1 MSIVK
6 KIFGLIPSGKR
17 RQLPLMLLTAL
28 CSAVIDL
35 VGIAALVSVL
45 LVVLDE
51 NFLAN
56 NHLFALIYDTCGFG
70 SERAFIVAVCIA
82 VLVVIALKGVC
93 SVALGQ
99 VRGRFMMRLFAD
111 LSQRMYDN
119 YLSRGLLF
127 VRSHHTTTLINNV
140 NAMCHRFA
148 HGVVSPL
155 LGILTEAVVVVV
167 LLVLLSLFNPWVVLL
182 AVVVFVPVALVYSR
196 IIRKRM
202 AENGREENRLQVAQ
216 NKTMYEALRGY
227 ADIEIAG
234 AKPYITARFARGIE
248 SLRHYSLRAMLM
260 RASSSHVIEF
270 SLVLGVVAVIIV
282 GLAAGQTVG
291 SLKVFLGVFAVA
303 AYRIVPSISR
313 IVGSWSEFKRNQFV
327 VELLTT
333 ELSHEVEPTSQT
345 TERLPFEREIRL
357 EGVDFAYSSAPNN
370 NEGAPNDKSTVAP
383 NDKPNGVPND
393 LILNNFSLSIRKGE
407 KVGIQG
413 ASGKGKTTLFNIL
426 AALFVPHKGAL
437 VVDDKPINTPE
448 LRRKWQNNIAYV
460 SQDLFIP
467 DVSIAENIAFGV
479 EPGQI
484 DHARLRKAI
493 ATAQLGDL
501 VAGLPNGVDTIT
513 GEAGCRLSGGQRQR
527 IGIARALYKE
537 ASVLMFDE
545 ATSSLDEPTE
555 REIVDAVAGLSE
567 ADSNLTIL
575 FISHNP
581 KTLEFCDRVIEL

>member
-1 MSIVK
+1 MNMMIAK
-6 KIFGLIPSGKR
+6 KIYNLIPSDKR
-17 RQLPLMLLTAL
+17 RGLPLMLLTAL

-51 NFLAN
+51 NFLVN
-56 NHLFALIYDTCGFG
+56 TPIFAAIYNAVGFT
-70 SERAFIVAVCIA
+70 SERAFIVAVCGV
-82 VLVVIALKGVC
+82 VLLLIALKGVC

-99 VRGRFMMRLFAD
+99 VRGRYMMRLFAD
-111 LSQRMYDN
+111 LSQRMYES

-148 HGVVSPL
+148 NGIVSPL
-155 LGILTEAVVVVV
+155 LGILTEVVVVAV
-167 LLVLLSLFNPWVVLL
+167 LLVLLSLYNPLIVLL
-182 AVVVFVPVALVYSR
+182 AVAVFVPVALVYSR

-270 SLVLGVVAVIIV
+270 SLVLGVVAVIVV
-282 GLAAGQTVG
+282 GLLAGQTVS
-291 SLKVFLGVFAVA
+291 SLKLFLGVFAVA

-327 VELLTT
+327 VDLLSE
-333 ELSHEVEPTSQT
+333 ELSHKPQQTSQT
-345 TERLPFEREIRL
+345 TEKLPFEQTIEL
-357 EGVDFAYSSAPNN
+357 QNVAFAYSENN
-370 NEGAPNDKSTVAP
+370 PVID
-383 NDKPNGVPND
+383 
-393 LILNNFSLSIRKGE
+393 NFSLTIRKGE

-413 ASGKGKTTLFNIL
+413 VSGKGKTTLFNIL
-426 AALFVPHKGAL
+426 AALYQPQQGAL
-437 VVDDKPINTPE
+437 VVDGVTIDTPE

-479 EPGQI
+479 EKGQI
-484 DHARLRKAI
+484 DHERVRRVI

-501 VAGLPNGVDTIT
+501 VESLPEGVDTIT

-545 ATSSLDEPTE
+545 ATSSLDEATE

-567 ADSNLTIL
+567 ADHNLTIL

>member
-1 MSIVK
+1 MLITK
-6 KIFGLIPSGKR
+6 KIYGLVPSDKR

-51 NFLAN
+51 NFLTN
-56 NHLFALIYDTCGFG
+56 TPIFATLYATFGFT
-70 SERAFIVAVCIA
+70 SERDFIVAVCVA
-82 VLVVIALKGVC
+82 VLVLIALKGVC

-111 LSQRMYDN
+111 LSQKMYDN

-127 VRSHHTTTLINNV
+127 VRSHHTTSLINNV

-148 HGVVSPL
+148 NGVISPL
-155 LGILTEAVVVVV
+155 LGILTEIVVVAV

-182 AVVVFVPVALVYSR
+182 AVAVFLPVALIYSR
-196 IIRKRM
+196 IIRRRM

-270 SLVLGVVAVIIV
+270 SLVLGVVAVIVV
-282 GLAAGQTVG
+282 GLAAGQTVA
-291 SLKVFLGVFAVA
+291 SLKLFLGVFAVA

-313 IVGSWSEFKRNQFV
+313 IVGGWSEFKRNQFV
-327 VELLTT
+327 VDLLSEELAHK
-333 ELSHEVEPTSQT
+333 SEPTSQT
-345 TERLPFEREIRL
+345 TEKLLFEQTIEL
-357 EGVDFAYSSAPNN
+357 DGVSFSYDDNN
-370 NEGAPNDKSTVAP
+370 LVL
-383 NDKPNGVPND
+383 ND
-393 LILNNFSLSIRKGE
+393 LSLTICKGE

-413 ASGKGKTTLFNIL
+413 SSGRGKTTLFNLL
-426 AALFVPHKGAL
+426 AALFKPTKGAL
-437 VVDDKPINTPE
+437 VVDGVRIDTPE

-479 EPGQI
+479 EREDI
-484 DHARLRKAI
+484 DHARLQRAI
-493 ATAQLGDL
+493 ASARLEGL
-501 VAGLPNGVDTIT
+501 VESLSEGVWTVT

-545 ATSSLDEPTE
+545 ATSSLDEATE
-555 REIVDAVAGLSE
+555 KEIVDAVAGLS
-567 ADSNLTIL
+567 ANDSNLTIL

-581 KTLEFCDRVIEL
+581 KTLSFCDRVVEL

>member
-6 KIFGLIPSGKR
+6 KIFGLIPSSKR

-282 GLAAGQTVG
+282 GLAVGQTVG

-370 NEGAPNDKSTVAP
+370 NEGAPNDKPNGAP
-383 NDKPNGVPND
+383 NDKPDVVPND
-393 LILNNFSLSIRKGE
+393 LILNNFSLTIRKGE

-448 LRRKWQNNIAYV
+448 LRRQWQNNIAYV

-484 DHARLRKAI
+484 DHARLRKVI

>member
-1 MSIVK
+1 MKKNNNAMSIVK
-6 KIFGLIPSGKR
+6 KILELVPSSRR

-370 NEGAPNDKSTVAP
+370 NEGAPNDKPTVA
-383 NDKPNGVPND
+383 PND

-448 LRRKWQNNIAYV
+448 LRRQWQNNIAYV

-493 ATAQLGDL
+493 DTAQLGDL

-545 ATSSLDEPTE
+545 ATSSLDEATE

-567 ADSNLTIL
+567 ADHNLTIL

>member
-6 KIFGLIPSGKR
+6 KIFGLIPSSKR

-51 NFLAN
+51 NFLVN
-56 NHLFALIYDTCGFG
+56 NHLFALIYDSCGFG

-370 NEGAPNDKSTVAP
+370 NEGAPNDKPTVAP

-448 LRRKWQNNIAYV
+448 LRRQWQNNIAYV

-545 ATSSLDEPTE
+545 ATSSLDESTE

-581 KTLEFCDRVIEL
+581 KTLEFCDRVVEL

>member
-6 KIFGLIPSGKR
+6 KIFGLIPSSKR

-370 NEGAPNDKSTVAP
+370 NEGAPNDKPNGAP
-383 NDKPNGVPND
+383 NDKPAGAPND
-393 LILNNFSLSIRKGE
+393 LILNNFSLTIRKGE

-448 LRRKWQNNIAYV
+448 LRRQWQNNIAYV

-545 ATSSLDEPTE
+545 ATSSLDESTE

-567 ADSNLTIL
+567 ADHNLTIL

>member
-1 MSIVK
+1 MNMMIAK
-6 KIFGLIPSGKR
+6 KIYNLIPSDKR
-17 RQLPLMLLTAL
+17 RGLPLMLLTAL

-51 NFLAN
+51 NFLVN
-56 NHLFALIYDTCGFG
+56 TPIFAAIYNAVGFT
-70 SERAFIVAVCIA
+70 SERAFIVAVCGA
-82 VLVVIALKGVC
+82 VLLLIALKGVC

-99 VRGRFMMRLFAD
+99 VRGRYMMRLFAD
-111 LSQRMYDN
+111 LSQRMYES

-148 HGVVSPL
+148 NGIVSPL
-155 LGILTEAVVVVV
+155 LGILTELVVVAV
-167 LLVLLSLFNPWVVLL
+167 LLVLLSLYNPLIVLL
-182 AVVVFVPVALVYSR
+182 AVAVFVPVALVYSR

-270 SLVLGVVAVIIV
+270 SLVLGVVTVIVV
-282 GLAAGQTVG
+282 GLLAGQTVS
-291 SLKVFLGVFAVA
+291 SLKLFLGVFAVA

-327 VELLTT
+327 VDLLSE
-333 ELSHEVEPTSQT
+333 ELSHKPQQTSQT
-345 TERLPFEREIRL
+345 TEKLPFGQTIELQNVE
-357 EGVDFAYSSAPNN
+357 FAYSDGSPIV
-370 NEGAPNDKSTVAP
+370 E
-383 NDKPNGVPND
+383 
-393 LILNNFSLSIRKGE
+393 NFSLTIHKGE

-413 ASGKGKTTLFNIL
+413 VSGKGKTTLFNIL
-426 AALFVPHKGAL
+426 AALYQPQQGAL
-437 VVDDKPINTPE
+437 VVDGVAISTPE

-479 EPGQI
+479 EKGQI
-484 DHARLRKAI
+484 DHEKLRRVI
-493 ATAQLGDL
+493 ATAQLCDL
-501 VAGLPNGVDTIT
+501 VESLPEGVDTIT

-545 ATSSLDEPTE
+545 ATSSLDEATE
-555 REIVDAVAGLSE
+555 REIVDAVAGLSK
-567 ADSNLTIL
+567 ADSNLTVL
-575 FISHNP
+575 FISHN
-581 KTLEFCDRVIEL
+581 KRTLEFCDRVIEL

>member
-1 MSIVK
+1 MK
-6 KIFGLIPSGKR
+6 KIFGLIPSSKR

-370 NEGAPNDKSTVAP
+370 NEGAPNDKPNGAP
-383 NDKPNGVPND
+383 NDKPNGAPND
-393 LILNNFSLSIRKGE
+393 LILNNFSLAIRKGE

-448 LRRKWQNNIAYV
+448 LRRQWQNNIAYV

-545 ATSSLDEPTE
+545 ATSSLDESTE

-567 ADSNLTIL
+567 ADHNLTIL

>member
-1 MSIVK
+1 MMIAK
-6 KIFGLIPSGKR
+6 KIYNLIPSDKR
-17 RQLPLMLLTAL
+17 RGLPLMLLTAL

-51 NFLAN
+51 NFLVN
-56 NHLFALIYDTCGFG
+56 TPIFAAIYNAVGFT
-70 SERAFIVAVCIA
+70 SERAFIVAVCGA
-82 VLVVIALKGVC
+82 VLLLIALKGVC

-99 VRGRFMMRLFAD
+99 VRGRYMMRLFAD
-111 LSQRMYDN
+111 LSQRMYES

-148 HGVVSPL
+148 NGIVSPL
-155 LGILTEAVVVVV
+155 LGILTELVVVAV
-167 LLVLLSLFNPWVVLL
+167 LLVLLSLYNPLIVLL
-182 AVVVFVPVALVYSR
+182 AVAVFVPVALVYSR

-270 SLVLGVVAVIIV
+270 SLVLGVVTVIVV
-282 GLAAGQTVG
+282 GLLAGQTVS
-291 SLKVFLGVFAVA
+291 SLKLFLGVFAVA

-327 VELLTT
+327 VDLLSE
-333 ELSHEVEPTSQT
+333 ELSHKPQQTSQT
-345 TERLPFEREIRL
+345 TEKLPFGQTIELQNVE
-357 EGVDFAYSSAPNN
+357 FAYS
-370 NEGAPNDKSTVAP
+370 EGSPIVE
-383 NDKPNGVPND
+383 
-393 LILNNFSLSIRKGE
+393 NFSLTIHKGE

-413 ASGKGKTTLFNIL
+413 VSGKGKTTLFNIL
-426 AALFVPHKGAL
+426 AALYQPQQGAL
-437 VVDDKPINTPE
+437 VVDGVAVDTPE

-479 EPGQI
+479 EKGQI
-484 DHARLRKAI
+484 DHERLRRVI
-493 ATAQLGDL
+493 ATAQLCDL
-501 VAGLPNGVDTIT
+501 VESLPEGVDTIT

-545 ATSSLDEPTE
+545 ATSSLDEATE

-567 ADSNLTIL
+567 ADHNLTIL
-575 FISHNP
+575 FISHNER
-581 KTLEFCDRVIEL
+581 TLEFCDRVIEL

>member
-6 KIFGLIPSGKR
+6 KIFGLIPSSKR

-370 NEGAPNDKSTVAP
+370 NEGAPNDKPTVAP
-383 NDKPNGVPND
+383 NDKPNGAPND
-393 LILNNFSLSIRKGE
+393 LILNNFSLAIRKGE

-448 LRRKWQNNIAYV
+448 LRRQWQNNIAYV

-484 DHARLRKAI
+484 DHARLRKVI